1 MINLKTTLA
10 GAALLMMTALP
21 IQAETVPTVID
32 VADVGQ
38 HFATLS
44 AKAEPTAGEL
54 RELAILTFINAA
66 DAPELSKKELR
77 AHKKALETLAKTS
90 GNDPE
95 IVAIGAVFYGIQA
108 REAKS
113 DMDALIL
120 AKKGITVLDKL
131 VEENPENGGVLMQRG
146 LSALYAPSFLG
157 RDKVFVADFTELLSD
172 RFSLPPAERAY
183 VLYNLLQGYK
193 KIDDKDAG
201 DAVRAELQTLKVVPW
216 TDLAVNVS
224 F

>member
-44 AKAEPTAGEL
+44 AKAGPTAGEL
-54 RELAILTFINAA
+54 RELALLTFINAA

-95 IVAIGAVFYGIQA
+95 IVAIRAVFYGIQA